1 MSAWT
6 FRGSTLKTWMGLE
19 EEHKA
24 FEGYR
29 KLRAAERVYLSA
41 YRITTN
47 HLTPEA

>member
-1 MSAWT
+1 MIAWT

-19 EEHKA
+19 DERKA
-24 FEGYR
+24 FARYR

-47 HLTPEA
+47 HLRPES